1 MDINKGTTTHCGTVH
16 IVTYHWQLVLN
27 LAYVLPE
34 DGTLAPKQD
43 GDTSVIFILH
53 ICNISR
59 SKEL

>member
-34 DGTLAPKQD
+34 DD

-59 SKEL
+59 STFVGC